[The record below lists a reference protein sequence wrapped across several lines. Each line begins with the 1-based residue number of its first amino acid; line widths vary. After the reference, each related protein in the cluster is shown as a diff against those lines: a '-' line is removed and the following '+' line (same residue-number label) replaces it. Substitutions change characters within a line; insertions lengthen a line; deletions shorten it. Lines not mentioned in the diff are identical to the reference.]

1 MHGVAEDPY
10 RDERLVQL
18 YDLDNA
24 AGDDHEYY
32 RTLADDIQA
41 KKVLDFGC
49 GTGLLTRTFAR
60 TGRMV
65 IGVDPSATMLG
76 FARRQPGAEAVTWI
90 DGDASAV
97 DGTGDVDLVVSS
109 GNTMMHISPEAY
121 PAVLGSLSDALRPGG
136 VISFESRNPAARAWE
151 QWTREATYSER
162 DTPAGHLR
170 EWIEVTESDHG
181 RVVFDAHNVF
191 PDGTDAVY
199 TTVLHFRTSDEIT
212 ADLEQAGFTDIAVHG
227 GWHDQPPLDDSR
239 LLVVRATKR

>member
-1 MHGVAEDPY
+1 MAEDPY

-24 AGDDHEYY
+24 AGDDHVYY
-32 RTLADDIQA
+32 RALADEIEA
-41 KKVLDFGC
+41 KKILDFGC

-60 TGRMV
+60 TGRVV
-65 IGVDPSATMLG
+65 IGVDPSPTMLG
-76 FARRQPGAEAVTWI
+76 YARKQPGAEAVTWI

-97 DGTGDVDLVVSS
+97 DGTGDMDLVVSS
-109 GNTMMHISPEAY
+109 GNTMMHLSPETY
-121 PAVLGSLSDALRPGG
+121 PSVLGSLSGALRPGG

-151 QWTREATYSER
+151 QWTRDATYSER

-170 EWIEVTESDHG
+170 EWIDVTESDHG

-191 PDGTDAVY
+191 PDGSDAVY
-199 TTVLHFRTSDEIT
+199 TTTLYFRTASEIT
-212 ADLEQAGFTDIAVHG
+212 ADLEHAGFTDIAVHG
-227 GWHDQPPLDDSR
+227 GWHHEPPLGNSR